1 MAAASSRSS
10 SGSSPRW
17 SRHWLLVLAGWQV
30 LVWGTRI
37 DNVLGD
43 DGLDAGGK
51 AARLAL
57 SASFLALAAV
67 AVWAW
72 RSARHGGLVAPA
84 AARWVRVGAAWT
96 TGVWV
101 VRGVGIAL
109 GDHDAAFIAVHLVLA
124 VVSIA
129 LAAVSLGVV
138 GLRSP
143 GSRSHDEPDGSSG
156 SDRSDGS
163 GEPDAELAP
172 GVPRPA
178 APA

>member
-1 MAAASSRSS
+1 M
-10 SGSSPRW
+10 
-17 SRHWLLVLAGWQV
+17 LAGWQAF
-30 LVWGTRI
+30 VWGTRI

-51 AARLAL
+51 VARLAL

-72 RSARHGGLVAPA
+72 RSARGGGAVAPA

-143 GSRSHDEPDGSSG
+143 GGRSDDEPDEVE
-156 SDRSDGS
+156 GS
-163 GEPDAELAP
+163 GEPDAQQDP

>member
-1 MAAASSRSS
+1 M
-10 SGSSPRW
+10 
-17 SRHWLLVLAGWQV
+17 LAGWQV
-30 LVWGTRI
+30 FVWGTRI

-72 RSARHGGLVAPA
+72 RSAGGGAPVAPA

-129 LAAVSLGVV
+129 LAATSLGVV
-138 GLRSP
+138 GLRRRDA
-143 GSRSHDEPDGSSG
+143 GT
-156 SDRSDGS
+156 
-163 GEPDAELAP
+163 GEPEPGDLGDPGGEAVPGVPEPGGEAAP
-172 GVPRPA
+172 GVPQRATPA
-178 APA
+178 